1 MTATTIPPPARL
13 EPLLLA
19 LLALLSA
26 FTPLSIDM
34 YLPALP
40 VIAADLRGT
49 AGDIQLTLSAF
60 LIAFGFGQIFY
71 GPAGDRFGRR
81 PVILTGLAAYIL
93 ASVGCAF
100 AAEAGQLVL
109 LRLLQGLAACG
120 GVVLARTMVRDLAE
134 KDQAARA
141 MSLMH
146 ACSSIAPMLAPLI
159 GGQVL
164 WFFGWRAI
172 FWVLAGIGVV
182 AWTAT
187 WRRLPETLRPEYRQ
201 PLHLG
206 SVLKR
211 YGELVRHRAF
221 MGYALTGAFQFG
233 ALFSFLSGSP
243 FVFIERYGIEPRAYG
258 LIFGAQVMFLTLG
271 SLTNARFVPRV
282 GAQRMLRAVVIV
294 PAIVGPTV
302 LVMGLVEARTGA
314 IGLWPFLPLFVLQI
328 ASNSFVGA
336 NAMAMALQRYPH
348 MAGTASSLMGVDAV
362 RDWRPVRRDR
372 RPGLRRHHRAD
383 DCCDGRGGPALLPQQ
398 SPDRRPSALASGQRG
413 CAGAG
418 FLEAH
423 RVAEPDRDGTQ
434 GESAEDQERRRIAH
448 ALARSSRRSRG

>member
-1 MTATTIPPPARL
+1 MPATATRPTLR
-13 EPLLLA
+13 PLLLA

-40 VIAADLRGT
+40 VIAADLGGT

-81 PVILTGLAAYIL
+81 PVILAGLAAYIV
-93 ASVGCAF
+93 ASIGCAF
-100 AAEAGQLVL
+100 AAEAGHLVL

-172 FWVLAGIGVV
+172 FWVLAGIGVL

-187 WRRLPETLRPEYRQ
+187 WLRLPETLRAEYRQ

-243 FVFIERYGIEPRAYG
+243 FVFIERYGVEPRVYG
-258 LIFGAQVMFLTLG
+258 LIFGAQVMFLTVG
-271 SLTNARFVPRV
+271 SLLNARFVPKV
-282 GAQRMLRAVVIV
+282 GAQRMLRAAVIV
-294 PAIVGPTV
+294 PAIVGPVV
-302 LVMGLVEARTGA
+302 LVMGIVEASTGA

-336 NAMAMALQRYPH
+336 NAMVMALQRYPH
-348 MAGTASSLMGVDAV
+348 MAGTASSLMGVMQF
-362 RDWRPVRRDR
+362 
-372 RPGLRRHHRAD
+372 GI
-383 DCCDGRGGPALLPQQ
+383 GALFGAIVGQ
-398 SPDRRPSALASGQRG
+398 AFSGTIVPMTAAMG
-413 CAGAG
+413 IAGVLC
-418 FLEAH
+418 FLSN
-423 RVAEPDRDGTQ
+423 RLLVG
-434 GESAEDQERRRIAH
+434 
-448 ALARSSRRSRG
+448 RRS

>member
-1 MTATTIPPPARL
+1 MPATATRPTLR
-13 EPLLLA
+13 PLLLA

-81 PVILTGLAAYIL
+81 PVILTGLATYIA
-93 ASVGCAF
+93 ASIGCAF
-100 AAEAGQLVL
+100 AAEAGHLVL

-172 FWVLAGIGVV
+172 FWVLAGIGVL
-182 AWTAT
+182 AWMAT
-187 WRRLPETLRPEYRQ
+187 WLRLPETLRPEYRQ

-258 LIFGAQVMFLTLG
+258 LIFGAQVMFLTVA

-282 GAQRMLRAVVIV
+282 GAQRMLRSAVIV

-328 ASNSFVGA
+328 ASNSFIGA
-336 NAMAMALQRYPH
+336 NAIAMALQRYPH
-348 MAGTASSLMGVDAV
+348 MAGTASSLMGVMQF
-362 RDWRPVRRDR
+362 
-372 RPGLRRHHRAD
+372 GI
-383 DCCDGRGGPALLPQQ
+383 GALFG
-398 SPDRRPSALASGQRG
+398 AIVGQ
-413 CAGAG
+413 A
-418 FLEAH
+418 F
-423 RVAEPDRDGTQ
+423 DGTIVPMTTAM
-434 GESAEDQERRRIAH
+434 GIAGMLCFLSNRLLVGRRI
-448 ALARSSRRSRG
+448 

>member
-1 MTATTIPPPARL
+1 MSATATRPTLTPI
-13 EPLLLA
+13 LLV
-19 LLALLSA
+19 LLALLSS

-34 YLPALP
+34 YLPAMP
-40 VIAADLRGT
+40 VIATDLRGS

-60 LIAFGFGQIFY
+60 LLAFGFGQIFY

-81 PVILTGLAAYIL
+81 PVILTGLAIDL
-93 ASVGCAF
+93 VTSIGCAF
-100 AAEAGQLVL
+100 AAAAGQLVV

-159 GGQVL
+159 GAQVL
-164 WFFGWRAI
+164 WLFDWRAI
-172 FWVLAGIGVV
+172 FWTLALIGVL
-182 AWTAT
+182 AWTAAYI
-187 WRRLPETLRPEYRQ
+187 RLPETLRPEYRQ

-206 SVLKR
+206 SVLTR

-243 FVFIERYGIEPRAYG
+243 FVFIEHYGVSPRAYG
-258 LIFGAQVMFLTLG
+258 VIFACQVAFLTLG
-271 SLTNARFVPRV
+271 SLVNARFVPRV
-282 GAQRMLRAVVIV
+282 GAQRMLRGAVIM
-294 PAIVGPTV
+294 PAIVGPT
-302 LVMGLVEARTGA
+302 LLAMGLVEARTGA

-348 MAGTASSLMGVDAV
+348 MAGTASSLMGVMQFGIGALFGAIVGQAFDNTIVPMTMAMGIA
-362 RDWRPVRRDR
+362 
-372 RPGLRRHHRAD
+372 GLLCFLSNR
-383 DCCDGRGGPALLPQQ
+383 LLVTMP
-398 SPDRRPSALASGQRG
+398 R
-413 CAGAG
+413 
-418 FLEAH
+418 
-423 RVAEPDRDGTQ
+423 
-434 GESAEDQERRRIAH
+434 
-448 ALARSSRRSRG
+448 